1 MPNIDAGLMARKH
14 AQDFLRSLE
23 IKDPNDFAAYSL
35 EWSDLA
41 KKVFGKSC
49 NLGSDRSPQ

>member
-23 IKDPNDFAAYSL
+23 IKDPNAFAAYSL

-41 KKVFGKSC
+41 KKSVREVVQS
-49 NLGSDRSPQ
+49 RI